1 MRLGETIRASLTGD
15 DNPWRPLSLDTFF
28 TEGWREPWAGGP
40 AGQSGLTPRHGWLGA
55 FEGVFYRLWLVNGS
69 YMNGVPST
77 NGGDGSGYS
86 GGIAAFLPLSRRLE
100 LYINAPLASPNGSL
114 GATSERRT
122 EFGDVQVAASF
133 LLSETEATTQLF
145 TLGVTLPTGQAETGG
160 GLTTIFPRYS
170 FWTNP
175 GGAWVV
181 RGGTGVNIPVNES
194 AASSTFNGDIAVG
207 RYFRPHDVLF
217 GDLVFYA
224 NCNIITPIDNS
235 GGPTYVGAGPGMRF
249 QITGDW
255 YFLNY
260 WEAQVSGE
268 KPFNYQTQIAI
279 VKAW

>member
-1 MRLGETIRASLTGD
+1 MRLLETIRASLTRD
-15 DNPWRPLSLDTFF
+15 DNPWRPLTLDTFF

-40 AGQSGLTPRHGWLGA
+40 AGQSGLTPRHGWLGS

-69 YMNGVPST
+69 YMNGVTSA
-77 NGGDGSGYS
+77 NGDGSGYS
-86 GGIAAFLPLSRRLE
+86 GGIATFLPLSRRLE
-100 LYINAPLASPNGSL
+100 LYINAPLSAPNGSRST
-114 GATSERRT
+114 GERRT

-133 LLSETEATTQLF
+133 LLSETEATTHLF
-145 TLGVTLPTGQAETGG
+145 TLGATLPTGEAETGG

-181 RGGTGVNIPVNES
+181 RGGTGLNIPVNES
-194 AASSTFNGDIAVG
+194 AAASTFNGNMAVG
-207 RYFRPHDVLF
+207 RYFRPHDVPF
-217 GDLVFYA
+217 GDFVLYV
-224 NCNIITPIDNS
+224 NTNIVTPIDDS
-235 GGPTYVGAGPGMRF
+235 DGPTYVGVGPGTRF
-249 QITGDW
+249 QITGNW

-268 KPFNYQTQIAI
+268 KPFDYQTQLAI